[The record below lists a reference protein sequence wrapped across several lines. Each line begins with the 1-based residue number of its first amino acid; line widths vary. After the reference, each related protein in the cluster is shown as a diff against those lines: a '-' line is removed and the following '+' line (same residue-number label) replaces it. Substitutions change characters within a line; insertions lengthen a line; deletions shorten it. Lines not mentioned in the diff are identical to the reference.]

1 MNQNLIADVLFKSIY
16 IYIQQFWWLLA
27 LIGISFFIKTAFFKG
42 LMGEQ
47 VVRYISRTRLEK
59 ENYLAVHNVTLE
71 TGEGTTQIDHIYIS
85 QYGLFVVET
94 KNFSGWIFG
103 SERSATWTQQ
113 IYKNRYKF
121 QNPLRQN
128 YKHLKAIESAL
139 DIDINNIH
147 SVIVFLGGATF
158 KTPMPDNVRYASDYA
173 DYIKSFTDEFFTHN
187 QVIEIHKQLLT
198 KRLRP
203 SYSTHK
209 RHVNNLKNR
218 T

>member
-1 MNQNLIADVLFKSIY
+1 MNQNLLAETLLKALSIFLIEY
-16 IYIQQFWWLLA
+16 WWLL
-27 LIGISFFIKTAFFKG
+27 LVIIVLSISKTRFFKG
-42 LMGEQ
+42 WVGEQ
-47 VVRYISRTRLEK
+47 TVRYISRTRLEK
-59 ENYLAVHNVTLE
+59 QDYLAAHNVTLE

-103 SERSATWTQQ
+103 SERGATWTQQ
-113 IYKNRYKF
+113 IYKMKYKF

-139 DIDINNIH
+139 GIDIRNIH

-158 KTPMPDNVRYASDYA
+158 KTQMPDNVRYASNYA
-173 DYIKSFTDEFFTHN
+173 DYIKSFKAEVFTAD
-187 QVIEIHKQLLT
+187 QVVEIHNQLLT
-198 KRLRP
+198 KRLKP
-203 SYSTHK
+203 NYATHK
-209 RHVNNLKNR
+209 RHMNNLKNR